1 MVRMDSAYYSRAAI
15 WAVRRAGA
23 CFSVT
28 AQLNLSVKAAI
39 AAIPPAA
46 WTPVS
51 YPRALWD
58 EQLGCW
64 VSAPKSL
71 R

>member
-1 MVRMDSAYYSRAAI
+1 MDSTYYSHAAI

-39 AAIPPAA
+39 AAIPAA
-46 WTPVS
+46 RLDTDLLSPG
-51 YPRALWD
+51 AM
-58 EQLGCW
+58 G
-64 VSAPKSL
+64 
-71 R
+71 